1 MNTRMMFARAAAGK
15 LLDRI
20 NKIYRIKKGTNQ

>member
-1 MNTRMMFARAAAGK
+1 MNTRKMFALVGAGK
-15 LLDRI
+15 LLYRI